1 MKLFLLGY
9 YGYGNIGDEAL
20 LTSILTSLK
29 QDGRYTFKVLSYN
42 AQKTSQDNQVEAVSR
57 GKNINLIRH
66 IVKSDVLI
74 VGGGSI
80 IQDVTSSKSLYY
92 YLSLL
97 FLGKLFGKR
106 VIMLGNGYGPVN
118 KWYNRAIASLII
130 KKIDCIV
137 ARDEQSYQHFIDSG
151 AKKVYNGVDCAFNLN
166 TSAVKPLLKARPY
179 VAISLRPWR
188 KMGMTMRVIVQL
200 ISDLNQRGYDTVLV
214 AMKSPDDDKQMASLL
229 DLGAHVHLVTEEMDA
244 VLSALRGAKL
254 VIAMRLHA
262 LILATMVGRPIIAIS
277 YDPKID
283 SFIDQV
289 FGRTPCSTETID
301 YQIMMDQ
308 IEQLLD
314 DSTIHRQKIATLVKR
329 NAVEAAK
336 QIKYIENCLLE

>member
-20 LTSILTSLK
+20 LASILALLK
-29 QDGRYTFKVLSYN
+29 QGERYTFKVLSYN
-42 AQKTSQDNQVEAVSR
+42 AQKTAQDNQVEAVSR

-66 IVKSDVLI
+66 IAKSDVLI

-106 VIMLGNGYGPVN
+106 VILLGNGYGPVN

-130 KKIDCIV
+130 KHIDCIV

-151 AKKVYNGVDCAFNLN
+151 AKRVYNGVDCAFSLDAS
-166 TSAVKPLLKARPY
+166 TVKPLLKARPY
-179 VAISLRPWR
+179 IAISLRPWR
-188 KMGMTMRVIVQL
+188 KMDRTMQVIRQL
-200 ISDLNQRGYDTVLV
+200 ILELDQRGYDTVLI
-214 AMKSPDDDKQMASLL
+214 AMKSPDDDKQMSPLL
-229 DLGAHVHLVTEEMDA
+229 DLGSHVHLVSEDMDA
-244 VLSALRGAKL
+244 VLAALRGAEL

-262 LILATMVGRPIIAIS
+262 LILAAMVGSPIIAIS

-289 FGRTPCSTETID
+289 FAEKPCSIATID
-301 YQIMMDQ
+301 YQTMLNQ
-308 IEQLLD
+308 VTQLLD
-314 DSTIHRQKIATLVKR
+314 NATEHRQKIAALVEK
-329 NAVEAAK
+329 NGTEAAE
-336 QIKYIENCLLE
+336 QIKFVENCLLE